1 MKIKKIRI
9 QNFRAFKDVVE
20 FELNDF
26 NCIIGKND
34 SGKSTILAAL
44 EWFFSDKELNE
55 FDVNVDLP
63 KDAFVYN
70 PNALYVEIIFGDII
84 SPENNNDYSFK
95 SDKEFM
101 NTIELCIRKNYKSD
115 FIIKLYCKEMANDF
129 EDCKRFS
136 LIDDMFQ
143 YLYEYYRTN
152 DYTRIVQS
160 KFADFEFHSTVKQ
173 QIKIPIFRLFTP
185 NCPLKEYLNIL
196 FKVKFLG
203 ADFDKNIADI
213 KSKITSD
220 INQKLLDSQRKDE
233 CYFNSITANIDYFP
247 NEKDMMFYVDNSL
260 LKNIPLENRGDG
272 FQWEIKNIVCR
283 LIAERIS
290 DRNDY
295 HYIFAFEEPE
305 THLHPKAQLEM
316 YDSIKKL
323 SKNNQVI
330 ITTHSPYIVKELA
343 KDNINPIVVT
353 REEESNESKINK
365 LDRKKV
371 LPYGSMNEINYI
383 AFDLASEEF
392 HQELYGQIEIDWFGE
407 SNGSKIDQ
415 IINKLQDYKCENR
428 DKTFGEIVKTLID
441 NYNNANKSHI
451 DLLSNEFVSPD
462 KGKEPSRCFC
472 HCVRNSIDH
481 PCEGNVKWKE
491 YGLIELS
498 IKILLEINNCFK
510 DIKKTFF
517 GKIKD
522 INNLDKLPD
531 KFVDE
536 EGEIKKD
543 MYLREILNAVNLLN
557 NYATQR
563 PHNP

>member
-9 QNFRAFKDVVE
+9 QNFRAFKDVDE
-20 FELNDF
+20 FELKDF

-63 KDAFVYN
+63 KDAFVYH
-70 PNALYVEIIFGDII
+70 PDALYVEIIFGDII
-84 SPENNNDYSFK
+84 FLENNNDYSFK

-101 NTIELCIRKNYKSD
+101 NKIELCIRKNYKSD
-115 FIIKLYCKEMANDF
+115 YTIKLYCKERVNDY

-160 KFADFEFHSTVKQ
+160 KFADFEFYSTVKQ

-272 FQWEIKNIVCR
+272 FQWKIKNIVCR

-316 YDSIKKL
+316 YDTIKNL
-323 SKNNQVI
+323 VKNQNYQVI

-343 KDNINPIVVT
+343 KDNINLIVVKRDVENNIST
-353 REEESNESKINK
+353 INQLNEQ
-365 LDRKKV
+365 V
-371 LPYGSMNEINYI
+371 LAHDDYVSMNEINYI
-383 AFDLASEEF
+383 AFEEPTVEY
-392 HQELYGQIEIDWFGE
+392 HQELFAFLQGGERTVDGVDAMFEQKYDWF
-407 SNGSKIDQ
+407 Q
-415 IINKLQDYKCENR
+415 
-428 DKTFGEIVKTLID
+428 ID
-441 NYNNANKSHI
+441 N
-451 DLLSNEFVSPD
+451 
-462 KGKEPSRCFC
+462 KGKLVMKDGFPIEKKHSLPY
-472 HCVRNSIDH
+472 CVRNQIDH
-481 PCEGNVKWKE
+481 PNDK
-491 YGLIELS
+491 
-498 IKILLEINNCFK
+498 N
-510 DIKKTFF
+510 KKYA
-517 GKIKD
+517 D
-522 INNLDKLPD
+522 
-531 KFVDE
+531 
-536 EGEIKKD
+536 
-543 MYLREILNAVNLLN
+543 REIRKASIDIMREAILKMRETLS
-557 NYATQR
+557 
-563 PHNP
+563 

>member
-63 KDAFVYN
+63 KDAFVYH
-70 PNALYVEIIFGDII
+70 PDALYVEIIFGDII
-84 SPENNNDYSFK
+84 FLENNNDYSFK

-101 NTIELCIRKNYKSD
+101 NKIELCIRKNYKSD
-115 FIIKLYCKEMANDF
+115 YTIKLYCKERVNDY

-143 YLYEYYRTN
+143 YLYKYYRTN
-152 DYTRIVQS
+152 KYTRIVQS
-160 KFADFEFHSTVKQ
+160 KFADFEFFSTVKQ

-330 ITTHSPYIVKELA
+330 ITTHSPYIVKKLA
-343 KDNINPIVVT
+343 KDNITPIVVT
-353 REEESNESKINK
+353 REEGSNESKINK
-365 LDRKKV
+365 PDRIKV
-371 LPYGSMNEINYI
+371 LPYDSMNEINYI
-383 AFDLASEEF
+383 AFDEPSIAY
-392 HQELYGQIEIDWFGE
+392 HIELFGFM
-407 SNGSKIDQ
+407 Q
-415 IINKLQDYKCENR
+415 NKL
-428 DKTFGEIVKTLID
+428 DKKVKQLDNWIKTNCNSILTSEDLFDWYNTETLTI
-441 NYNNANKSHI
+441 
-451 DLLSNEFVSPD
+451 EPD
-462 KGKEPSRCFC
+462 KMTLPY
-472 HCVRNSIDH
+472 CVRNNIDH
-481 PCEGNVKWKE
+481 PLKTDDASKANGHKAFVNNNKYFKQWIIAKS
-491 YGLIELS
+491 IE
-498 IKILLEINNCFK
+498 IMRNA
-510 DIKKTFF
+510 
-517 GKIKD
+517 
-522 INNLDKLPD
+522 
-531 KFVDE
+531 
-536 EGEIKKD
+536 
-543 MYLREILNAVNLLN
+543 ILN
-557 NYATQR
+557 
-563 PHNP
+563 NPDIFK